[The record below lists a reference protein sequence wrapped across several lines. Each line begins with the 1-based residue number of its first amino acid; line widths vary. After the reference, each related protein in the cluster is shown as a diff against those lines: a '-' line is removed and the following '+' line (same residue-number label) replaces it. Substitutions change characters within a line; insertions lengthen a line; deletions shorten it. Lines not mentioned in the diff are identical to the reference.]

1 MKKILT
7 FIVIVAILFVSQ
19 AAYAFDTEGSIRKLG
34 RGAANMVTCIFE
46 VPKNVGEVNYEF
58 GPVAAVTYG
67 FLKGLYKMGIRC
79 AVGAY
84 EIVTAPFPLSNN
96 YAPIINDPEF
106 LLSEKLF

>member
-1 MKKILT
+1 MKRILT
-7 FIVIVAILFVSQ
+7 FVVIAAVLFASQVS
-19 AAYAFDTEGSIRKLG
+19 YAFDAEGSLRKLG
-34 RGAANMVTCIFE
+34 RGGANVLTCIFE
-46 VPKNVGEVNYEF
+46 VPKNVGEVNYEL

-67 FLKGLYKMGIRC
+67 FLKGLYKMGTRC
-79 AVGAY
+79 VIGAY